1 MRHRPGPHT
10 DHPYPET
17 PQEKGRLILMT
28 GNAGSGKDTVIQTL
42 KEIWPASLG
51 RLSTVRRWI
60 TRPSHP
66 SEPFIPVAESRFFH
80 LEARGAFWIFWQSHG
95 LYYGIPHK
103 VKTWL
108 DRGDTVILN
117 VSRDVVETLRLRWQP
132 TLVVFLW
139 TPLEVS
145 LERMARRGREK
156 PDTEAYRNR
165 ILRAESLPV
174 FAEADLFLDNTGP
187 VRETAALLLRH
198 IAERNDEWERKEGA

>member
-1 MRHRPGPHT
+1 MPHKT
-10 DHPYPET
+10 EAYKDRPYPEES
-17 PQEKGRLILMT
+17 QGRGRLILMT
-28 GNAGSGKDTVIQTL
+28 GNAGSGKDTVMQTL

-60 TRPSHP
+60 TRPSHA
-66 SEPFIPVAESRFFH
+66 SEPFISVAESRFFH
-80 LEARGAFWIFWQSHG
+80 LEARGAFWIFWRSHG
-95 LYYGIPHK
+95 LYYGVPRK

-117 VSRDVVETLRLRWQP
+117 VSRDMVETLRLRWQP

-174 FAEADLFLDNTGP
+174 FAEADLLLDNTGP
-187 VRETAALLLRH
+187 ALETAALLLRH
-198 IAERNDEWERKEGA
+198 IRGREYAWERKEGA